1 MDNSNPMEQL
11 EIMIGQYL
19 AELGEYKPR
28 KRFGPQQRKVLEQ
41 FLEVNEDTPREVWSR
56 LRRTRSELKY
66 KQVDQ
71 LAVQLEKLKF
81 LEKTGRID
89 ERDRRNVYYRLSEFG
104 LFFLFSHSNYIT
116 GIGIPAID
124 IVNVFNAH
132 SNAGLFRVV
141 LLSLFSPNTLERLT
155 QSLRILLI
163 GWIQDMA
170 VHIER
175 GLLEF
180 QQSKD
185 DANARAAVV
194 TGLSMVIAWNVF
206 SFFIHYSAL
215 FQQHPENIRLFAKDD
230 QLYGIIKAIQQ
241 RYNQFVERIEYQ
253 RKEDASKN

>member
-1 MDNSNPMEQL
+1 MQQL
-11 EIMIGQYL
+11 ENMVGQYL
-19 AELGEYKPR
+19 TALGEYKPR
-28 KRFGPQQRKVLEQ
+28 KRFGPQQRTVLEQ
-41 FLEVNEDTPREVWSR
+41 FLEVNEDTPRDVWNR
-56 LRRTRSELKY
+56 LRRTRLQLGY
-66 KQVDQ
+66 KRVDQ
-71 LAVQLEKLKF
+71 LTIQLEKLKF

-89 ERDRRNVYYRLSEFG
+89 ERDRRNVYYRLTEFG

-116 GIGIPAID
+116 PIGIPAID

-132 SNAGLFRVV
+132 SDAGLFRVV
-141 LLSLFSPNTLERLT
+141 LLSLFGRNTIERLT
-155 QSLRILLI
+155 QSLRTLLI

-180 QQSKD
+180 QQNKD
-185 DANARAAVV
+185 DANTRAAII

-253 RKEDASKN
+253 RKEDAFKK